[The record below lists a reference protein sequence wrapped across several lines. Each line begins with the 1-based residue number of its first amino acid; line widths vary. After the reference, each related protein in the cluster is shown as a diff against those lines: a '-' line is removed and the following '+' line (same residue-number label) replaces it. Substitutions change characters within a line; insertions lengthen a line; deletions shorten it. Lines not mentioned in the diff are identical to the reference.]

1 MDVVRA
7 ILIAAEISQP
17 SIDGDYPVDVVA
29 YHVKIM
35 DQAGLIHAT
44 HNPGGASG
52 SRVSASYCL
61 MDLSWQGHEL
71 LSAMRDDSLWSKAKK
86 VVMAEGK
93 SWTIE
98 VLKAWLI
105 EMAKQKL
112 RISVP

>member
-1 MDVVRA
+1 
-7 ILIAAEISQP
+7 
-17 SIDGDYPVDVVA
+17 
-29 YHVKIM
+29 
-35 DQAGLIHAT
+35 
-44 HNPGGASG
+44 
-52 SRVSASYCL
+52 